1 MSSVYSDGSSR
12 VNIPLLRSS
21 PKLTDSQRPS
31 RVSVPSSFGSK
42 ARGSFLDRPYE
53 PLEATNVFSEI
64 DYFKTTTQ
72 GDSDLRRK
80 RSFSAKEVAEVAAAT
95 RFKLEL
101 ERREQIS
108 TDFEDGD
115 PPVPSNASQSLPLR
129 STSLAYLQ
137 PAFPEPSL
145 DTVQQWEPRQ
155 LKRNKTPE
163 PIVVSGIDNPPEE
176 IRSAPLLSSYPPS
189 PLTYRQEERS
199 TKSHRRTITIS
210 ESRSAHRNMI
220 TLHSPSGNHSECT
233 PPLPV
238 LSPSYSV
245 ATPKLPDL
253 ETPSTL
259 LGWNPSPSEDQ
270 IRREMELFTLQDGAE
285 SLIDQR
291 YKYEKPPNLRLDSDI
306 DGDELRDFQTRRS
319 RSDVKDD
326 DRKSIVS
333 VTPSSK
339 KRRSIFSVFQRQS
352 EVDKLLDLYLYSES
366 QVEVQPIKKRPSL
379 ARRMTRSRRTK
390 GAEAPEVPPLP
401 SMVPPQGSR
410 PG

>member
-1 MSSVYSDGSSR
+1 MSLTSPQLLSILSQRCDEAVTMSSVYSDGSSR

-137 PAFPEPSL
+137 PAFPEPL
-145 DTVQQWEPRQ
+145 TRYCP
-155 LKRNKTPE
+155 TM
-163 PIVVSGIDNPPEE
+163 GA
-176 IRSAPLLSSYPPS
+176 SA
-189 PLTYRQEERS
+189 
-199 TKSHRRTITIS
+199 
-210 ESRSAHRNMI
+210 A
-220 TLHSPSGNHSECT
+220 
-233 PPLPV
+233 
-238 LSPSYSV
+238 
-245 ATPKLPDL
+245 
-253 ETPSTL
+253 
-259 LGWNPSPSEDQ
+259 
-270 IRREMELFTLQDGAE
+270 
-285 SLIDQR
+285 
-291 YKYEKPPNLRLDSDI
+291 
-306 DGDELRDFQTRRS
+306 
-319 RSDVKDD
+319 
-326 DRKSIVS
+326 
-333 VTPSSK
+333 
-339 KRRSIFSVFQRQS
+339 
-352 EVDKLLDLYLYSES
+352 
-366 QVEVQPIKKRPSL
+366 
-379 ARRMTRSRRTK
+379 
-390 GAEAPEVPPLP
+390 
-401 SMVPPQGSR
+401 
-410 PG
+410 